1 MPQPFVRLLGAY
13 QLPLTRE
20 VIEDVVATWYGSDRA
35 VFSDE
40 DQKEVQQRI
49 REELGSTVLFDLE
62 LRDTD
67 ERFAVEHFGQPDSDQ
82 AAWDER
88 YLDLTTGT
96 VIGHSLDPPPA
107 ASFRLLFYL
116 HFVDTTKPLNTS
128 YGPVAIPEI
137 SAMPP
142 ELWRTAPYQAVD

>member
-1 MPQPFVRLLGAY
+1 M
-13 QLPLTRE
+13 
-20 VIEDVVATWYGSDRA
+20 ATWYGAGRA

-40 DQKEVQQRI
+40 DEKEAQQRV

-62 LRDTD
+62 LRNTD
-67 ERFAVEHFGQPDSDQ
+67 ERFAMEHFGQPGSDQ

-88 YLDLTTGT
+88 FLDLTTGT
-96 VIGHSLDPPPA
+96 IIGRTLAPPPA

-128 YGPVAIPEI
+128 YGPVAIPQV
-137 SAMPP
+137 SPMPP
-142 ELWRTAPYQAVD
+142 EVWRTCPYQAVD